1 MQFAVVVLQ
10 SPCTPD
16 VVDDV
21 HSDML
26 SMPLENKEDLASAVE
41 LLKTS
46 DEYDLPRLK
55 VAIERRL
62 HRCALAAVK

>member
-1 MQFAVVVLQ
+1 M
-10 SPCTPD
+10 
-16 VVDDV
+16 VDYV